1 MPVSA
6 LDHYNVVTSDL
17 EATRRFYRE
26 VVGLR
31 DGERPPFG
39 RAGAWMYL
47 DGHPILHIST
57 GRAPTS
63 RQSDAYDHVAFRAHD
78 LEGTRTLLRE
88 KNVHFQEFAVPDR
101 NMHQVFF
108 RDPDG
113 AEIELIFTGAEARAA
128 AEAGAAVDASMGRNT

>member
-1 MPVSA
+1 MPISA

-17 EATRRFYRE
+17 EITRRFYRE
-26 VVGLR
+26 VVGLH

-63 RQSDAYDHVAFRAHD
+63 RKSDAYDHVAFRAYD
-78 LEGTRTLLRE
+78 LKGTRALLRE
-88 KNVHFQEFAVPDR
+88 KGVHFQEFGVPDR

-113 AEIELIFTGAEARAA
+113 AEIELIFSGAEARTA

>member
-17 EATRRFYRE
+17 AVTRRFYRE
-26 VVGLR
+26 IVGLR

-47 DGHPILHIST
+47 GDHPILHIST

-63 RQSDAYDHVAFRAHD
+63 RKSDAYDHVAFRAYD
-78 LEGTRTLLRE
+78 LEGTRAILRGKGIYFE
-88 KNVHFQEFAVPDR
+88 EYAVPDR

-113 AEIELIFTGAEARAA
+113 AEIELIFSGAEARAA
-128 AEAGAAVDASMGRNT
+128 ADAGSAVDASIGRNT